1 MRVCYNP
8 NPRHRCTPEQEV
20 VCLTN
25 LPGNPSNQTKSV
37 ARQSPL
43 QLYLREIAKYPLMT
57 PEEEYEAA
65 VKHYE
70 QDDVVEA
77 HRLVTSNLRL
87 VVKIAGDFNQAQ
99 ANLLD
104 LIQEGNHGLM
114 KAVKKFNPYK
124 GVRLSSYA
132 AWWIKAYILKYIMEN
147 KSHVKIGTTQAQ
159 RKLFY
164 NLKKETEK
172 LIAQYDKADTKLLA
186 SNLDVKESEV
196 IEMQQRLSAPDYY
209 LDAPVSSDE
218 DKGGSRSDVLIVD
231 VEPVDEAI
239 ANSQIEEILK
249 EDVEAFKKTLNE
261 RDLELFNKRIYSE
274 NPETLKNFGS
284 HKVSRA
290 KEQDRSRL
298 ELLRSFRSL

>member
-1 MRVCYNP
+1 
-8 NPRHRCTPEQEV
+8 
-20 VCLTN
+20 LSK
-25 LPGNPSNQTKSV
+25 LPISANKSTSI

-43 QLYLREIAKYPLMT
+43 QLYLREIAKYPLLT

-70 QDDVVEA
+70 DDDVTQA
-77 HRLVTSNLRL
+77 HRLVTANLRL
-87 VVKIAGDFNQAQ
+87 VVKIANEFNQAQ

-132 AWWIKAYILKYIMEN
+132 SWWIKAYILKFIMEN

-172 LIAQYDKADTKLLA
+172 LIQQYDHADVKLLA
-186 SNLDVKESEV
+186 SNLNVRESDV
-196 IEMQQRLSAPDYY
+196 IEMQQRLSAPDHF
-209 LDAPVSSDE
+209 LDAPISDGE
-218 DKGGSRSDVLIVD
+218 GASDKYSDILIVD
-231 VEPVDEAI
+231 QEPVDEQI
-239 ANSQIEEILK
+239 ADRELTNILK
-249 EDVEAFKKTLNE
+249 EDIADFKKTLE
-261 RDLELFNKRIYSE
+261 QRDLELFESRIYSE
-274 NPETLKNFGS
+274 NPETLKAFGDR
-284 HKVSRA
+284 HGISRERA
-290 KEQDRSRL
+290 RQIEARIIKKLKEFIENRGTIIDAN
-298 ELLRSFRSL
+298 

>member
-1 MRVCYNP
+1 MSKIIK
-8 NPRHRCTPEQEV
+8 TSQKK
-20 VCLTN
+20 TTAI
-25 LPGNPSNQTKSV
+25 TK
-37 ARQSPL
+37 QSPL
-43 QLYLREIAKYPLMT
+43 QLYLREIAKYPLLT

-65 VKHYE
+65 VNHYE
-70 QDDVVEA
+70 NNDVVEA
-77 HRLVTSNLRL
+77 HRLVTANLRL

-172 LIAQYDKADTKLLA
+172 LIAQYDRADIKLLA
-186 SNLDVKESEV
+186 NNLDVKEAEV
-196 IEMQQRLSAPDYY
+196 VEMQQRLSAPDFY
-209 LDAPVSSDE
+209 LDAPLKAENEGGNETHSDML
-218 DKGGSRSDVLIVD
+218 VVD
-231 VEPVDEAI
+231 VEPIDEKLAR
-239 ANSQIEEILK
+239 SQEQENFK
-249 EDVEAFKKTLNE
+249 EHVVEFKKTLNE
-261 RDLELFNKRIYSE
+261 RDLELFEKRIYTD
-274 NPETLKNFGS
+274 NPETLKAFGDR
-284 HKVSRA
+284 HGISRERA
-290 KEQDRSRL
+290 RQIEARIVKKLKEFIENKSTVI
-298 ELLRSFRSL
+298 EAVKG